1 MKVDCAT
8 KIIATLGPATSTEKA
23 IRNLIKAGVDIFRLN
38 FSHGDLLSHAALLK
52 RIGKVSTESR
62 VPVATM
68 MDLPG
73 PKIRIGEI
81 PGGEIELRRGDRI
94 VLKNDGRSTI
104 DGEIPVSYKDLHR
117 DLKKGDA
124 VFINDGAVKLTVQRI
139 TGIRITC
146 LVNVGGTVSSH
157 KGINLPGVAL
167 SAPSLTK
174 YDRQCVRFGI
184 KKKFDFIAMSF
195 VRTADDIKSL
205 RRLVKSLGGDQF
217 IIAKIEKREAVDRI
231 DDILKQTDGIMVA
244 RGDLGVE
251 IPIEE
256 VPGVQ
261 KRLIA
266 DCINA
271 GVPVITATQVLDSMV
286 HNPRPTRAEAADAA
300 NAVLDGT
307 DALML
312 SQETAIGDYPVETV
326 RILGAIAFESEK
338 KLQFKSF
345 IGSKTKNISD
355 IADCVARSVCE
366 TAEVLGVNIIAAP
379 TRTGH
384 TARLISR
391 YRPSA
396 KIVALSEN
404 PSTRK
409 HLSLSWGVQS
419 MEINQKL
426 AFDRLILE
434 VKKKLNEERMVKSG
448 ENIIITAGSPGSEA
462 GKTNLMVV
470 EKI

>member
-1 MKVDCAT
+1 MKTNCAT
-8 KIIATLGPATSTEKA
+8 KIIATLGPATSTEKT
-23 IRNLIKAGVDIFRLN
+23 IRDLLRAGVDIFRLN
-38 FSHGDLLSHAALLK
+38 FSHGDLPWHDALLK
-52 RIGKVSTESR
+52 RIKKVSSKLR

-73 PKIRIGEI
+73 PKIRIGEVR
-81 PGGEIELRRGDRI
+81 GGEIELKRGDRVI
-94 VLKNDGRSTI
+94 LKSDGRSTN
-104 DGEIPVSYKDLHR
+104 DGEIPVNYRNLHR
-117 DLKKGDA
+117 NLKKGDA
-124 VFINDGAVKLTVQRI
+124 IFINDGAVKLTVRTI
-139 TGIRITC
+139 TGAGITC
-146 LVNVGGTVSSH
+146 LVNVGGAISSH
-157 KGINLPGVAL
+157 KGVNLPGVDL
-167 SAPSLTK
+167 SMPSLTK

-184 KKKFDFIAMSF
+184 RGKFDFIAMSF
-195 VRTADDIKSL
+195 VRKADDIKSL
-205 RRLVKSLGGDQF
+205 KRLVKSLGGDQF
-217 IIAKIEKREAVDRI
+217 VIAKIEKREAVDRI
-231 DDILKQTDGIMVA
+231 DDILRQTDGIMVA

-312 SQETAIGDYPVETV
+312 SQETAIGDYPVEAV
-326 RILGAIAFESEK
+326 RILRAIAFESEK
-338 KLQFKSF
+338 RLQFKSF
-345 IGSKTKNISD
+345 IGSKKGNISD

-379 TRTGH
+379 TRSGH

-396 KIVALSEN
+396 EIVALSEN
-404 PSTRK
+404 YSTRK
-409 HLSLSWGVQS
+409 HLSLSWGVRS

-426 AFDRLILE
+426 PFDRLILE
-434 VKKKLNEERMVKSG
+434 IRKKLAEERMVKPG
-448 ENIIITAGSPGSEA
+448 EKIIITAGSPGSEA
-462 GKTNLMVV
+462 GKTNLMMV
-470 EKI
+470 ETI